1 MKKARLVRLALLF
14 LLIAAPTHA
23 SERVERLIAAMTIEE
38 KIGQLN
44 LETADWAP
52 ERQLYLTPEADA
64 RLRAGG
70 IGGLFNMHDRAFAER
85 MQTIAVKETRL
96 GIPLFLGYD
105 VVHGYRTI
113 FPLPIGQAASFDLAA
128 IEQAERMAAK
138 EALADG
144 VNLTFAPMLDI
155 SRDPRWGRSAEG
167 AGESSWWGEQVA
179 AARIRGFQTGGIGAP
194 TSLAACPKHLGA
206 NGATLGGLDY
216 TSAEITERE
225 LREIH
230 LPPFRAAGRAGAEC
244 FMAAFNTFDSLPVI
258 ANPFLL
264 RQILRREWRSSALVM
279 SDFGALSELERHGI
293 AADVRQAAQLGLKGG
308 LQMEM
313 ATRIF
318 SKELP
323 ALARAGQI
331 DLGELDDAVRHV
343 LTLKEKMGLFDAPFA
358 RFQAANSLPELNPPA
373 HREAAL
379 RLAEQSL
386 VLLKN
391 EGELL
396 PFSRAIR
403 RVAVIGPQADK
414 EVEMLGSWYG
424 RGLFS
429 APISLAAGLRKV
441 LGPDVALDIVQTASF
456 ERITA
461 EEIAQARA
469 AASNAELV
477 ILALGESAAMSGEA
491 ASRTEIDLPG
501 NQNDLAEAVLAQ
513 AVLALGKPT
522 AAVLFSGRPLAIERL
537 AARAPA
543 IVMAWFPGT
552 MGGEALARVLFGL
565 AEPGGRMPMATP
577 RSVGQIPVHHDRLPT
592 GRPPIKWPDIYSS
605 NYLDRPTTP
614 LFPMGHGLSYARF
627 TMSAPSLSGNIASV
641 TVSHVSGPAG
651 TAVIQLYLRHRVAPI
666 SRPVR
671 MLRGVERVAL
681 APGESRT
688 LRFAITPDL
697 LAFWR
702 EGDRFEAAPGPI
714 DVMIGLDAAS
724 TQSVRFEHTP

>member
-1 MKKARLVRLALLF
+1 MIRLSLAF
-14 LLIAAPTHA
+14 LLIAAPALA
-23 SERVERLIAAMTIEE
+23 SERVERLIAAMTVEE

-70 IGGLFNMHDRAFAER
+70 IGGLFNMHDRAFALR

-96 GIPLFLGYD
+96 GVPLLLGYD

-113 FPLPIGQAASFDLAA
+113 FPLPVGQAASFDLEA
-128 IEQAERMAAK
+128 IEQAERMAAL

-230 LPPFRAAGRAGAEC
+230 LPPFRAAGKAGAEC
-244 FMAAFNTFDSLPVI
+244 FMAAFNTFNALPVI

-264 RQILRREWRSSALVM
+264 RQVLRREWRSSALVM

-293 AADVRQAAQLGLKGG
+293 AADDRQAAHLGLKGG

-318 SKELP
+318 SRELP

-331 DLGELDDAVRHV
+331 DLGELDDAARHV
-343 LTLKEKMGLFDAPFA
+343 LTLKEKMGLFDDPFA
-358 RFQAANSLPELNPPA
+358 RFQAANALPALNPPA

-379 RLAEQSL
+379 RLAEKSL

-391 EGELL
+391 EGNSL
-396 PFSRAIR
+396 PFPRAIR

-429 APISLAAGLRKV
+429 APVSFAAGLRAV
-441 LGPDVALDIVQTASF
+441 LGAGVALEVVQTAGF
-456 ERITA
+456 EQIAA
-461 EEIAQARA
+461 EEIERGRA
-469 AASNAELV
+469 AAANADVV

-513 AVLALGKPT
+513 GKPT
-522 AAVLFSGRPLAIERL
+522 AAVLFSGRPLASERL

-543 IVMAWFPGT
+543 ILMAWFPGT

-592 GRPPIKWPDIYSS
+592 GRPPIKWPDLYSS

-614 LFPMGHGLSYARF
+614 LFPMGRGLSYARF
-627 TMSAPSLSGNIASV
+627 AISAPIMVGNLARV
-641 TVSHVSGPAG
+641 TVSHVQGPTG
-651 TAVIQLYLRHRVAPI
+651 TAVVQLYLRNRVAPI
-666 SRPVR
+666 SRPSM
-671 MLRGVERVAL
+671 MLRGVQRAVL
-681 APGESRT
+681 TPGESRT
-688 LRFAITPDL
+688 LEFPITPDL

-714 DVMIGLDAAS
+714 DVMIGFDAGS
-724 TQSVRFEHTP
+724 TQSIRYDYRP

>member
-1 MKKARLVRLALLF
+1 LIRLALLF
-14 LLIAAPTHA
+14 LLIAAPTFA

-85 MQTIAVKETRL
+85 MQMIAVWETRL

-113 FPLPIGQAASFDLAA
+113 FPLPIGQAAGFDLEA

-179 AARIRGFQTGGIGAP
+179 AARIRGLQTGGLGAP
-194 TSLAACPKHLGA
+194 TALAACPKHFGA

-230 LPPFRAAGRAGAEC
+230 LPPFRAAGKAGAEC
-244 FMAAFNTFDSLPVI
+244 FMAAFNTFNALPVI

-279 SDFGALSELERHGI
+279 SDFGALSELERHGV
-293 AADVRQAAQLGLKGG
+293 AADDREAAQLGLKGG

-318 SKELP
+318 SRELP
-323 ALARAGQI
+323 ALARSGQI
-331 DLGELDDAVRHV
+331 DVAALDDAVRHV
-343 LTLKEKMGLFDAPFA
+343 LILKEKMGLFDAPFA
-358 RFQAANSLPELNPPA
+358 RFPVTNSPPDLNPPA

-379 RLAEQSL
+379 RMAENSL
-386 VLLKN
+386 VLLQN
-391 EGELL
+391 EGETL
-396 PFSRAIR
+396 PFSRAVR
-403 RVAVIGPQADK
+403 RIALIGPQADR

-441 LGPDVALDIVQTASF
+441 LGPDVMIDLVQTASF
-456 ERITA
+456 DRITP
-461 EEIAQARA
+461 EEIAQART
-469 AASNAELV
+469 AASGAELV

-501 NQNDLAEAVLAQ
+501 NQNDLAEAVLAT
-513 AVLALGKPT
+513 GKPT
-522 AAVLFSGRPLAIERL
+522 TAVLFSGRPLAVERL
-537 AARAPA
+537 AMRAPA
-543 IVMAWFPGT
+543 ILMAWFPGT

-592 GRPPIKWPDIYSS
+592 GRPPIKWPDLYSS

-614 LFPMGHGLSYARF
+614 LFAMGHGLSYARF
-627 TMSAPSLSGNIASV
+627 TVSAPVMSGNIATV
-641 TVSHVSGPAG
+641 TVRHVSGPAG
-651 TAVIQLYLRHRVAPI
+651 TAVIQLYLRNRVAPI
-666 SRPVR
+666 SRPVM
-671 MLRGVERVAL
+671 MLRGVQRVFL
-681 APGESRT
+681 APGESQD

-697 LAFWR
+697 FAYWR
-702 EGDRFEAAPGPI
+702 DGDSFEAASGPI

-724 TQSVRFEHTP
+724 TQSTRYVYAP

>member
-1 MKKARLVRLALLF
+1 LIRLALAF
-14 LLIAAPTHA
+14 LLIAAPALA
-23 SERVERLIAAMTIEE
+23 SERVERLIAAMTVEE

-70 IGGLFNMHDRAFAER
+70 IGGLFNMHDRAFALR
-85 MQTIAVKETRL
+85 MQTIAVRETRL
-96 GIPLFLGYD
+96 GIPLLLGYD

-113 FPLPIGQAASFDLAA
+113 FPLPIGQAASFDLEA
-128 IEQAERMAAK
+128 IEQAERMAAL

-167 AGESSWWGEQVA
+167 AGESSWWGEQIA
-179 AARIRGFQTGGIGAP
+179 AARVRGFQTGGIGAS
-194 TSLAACPKHLGA
+194 TSLAACPKHFGA

-230 LPPFRAAGRAGAEC
+230 LPPFRAAAKAGAEC
-244 FMAAFNTFDSLPVI
+244 VMAAFNTFDALPTI

-264 RQILRREWRSSALVM
+264 RQVLRREWGSRALVM

-293 AADVRQAAQLGLKGG
+293 AADDRQAAQLGLKGG

-318 SKELP
+318 SRELP

-343 LTLKEKMGLFDAPFA
+343 LTLKEKMGLFDDPFA
-358 RFQAANSLPELNPPA
+358 RFEAANSLPDLNPPA
-373 HREAAL
+373 HRAAAL
-379 RLAEQSL
+379 RLAEKSL

-391 EGELL
+391 EGGLL
-396 PFSRAIR
+396 PFSRDVR
-403 RVAVIGPQADK
+403 RIAVIGPQADK
-414 EVEMLGSWYG
+414 DVEMLGSWFG

-429 APISLAAGLRKV
+429 APISLAAGLRSV
-441 LGPDVALDIVQTASF
+441 LGQDMILDIVQTASF

-461 EEIAQARA
+461 EEIAQAAA
-469 AASNAELV
+469 AASNAEAV
-477 ILALGESAAMSGEA
+477 ILALGETAAMSGEA

-501 NQNDLAEAVLAQ
+501 NQNDLAEAI
-513 AVLALGKPT
+513 LALGKPT
-522 AAVLFSGRPLAIERL
+522 AAILFSGRPLAIERL

-614 LFPMGHGLSYARF
+614 LFPMGHGLGYARF
-627 TMSAPSLSGNIASV
+627 ETSTPVMTGNVATV
-641 TVSHVSGPAG
+641 TVRHASGPAG
-651 TAVIQLYLRHRVAPI
+651 TAIVQLYLRNRVAPI
-666 SRPVR
+666 SRPVM
-671 MLRGVERVAL
+671 MLRGVQRVFL
-681 APGESRT
+681 APGESQD

-697 LAFWR
+697 FAYWR
-702 EGDRFEAAPGPI
+702 DGDRFEAAPGPI

-724 TQSVRFEHTP
+724 TQSTRYVYAP

>member
-1 MKKARLVRLALLF
+1 MIRLALAF
-14 LLIAAPTHA
+14 LLIATPALA

-52 ERQLYLTPEADA
+52 ERQLYLTPEADG

-85 MQTIAVKETRL
+85 MQTIAVRETRL
-96 GIPLFLGYD
+96 GIPLLLGYD

-113 FPLPIGQAASFDLAA
+113 FPLPIGQAASFDLQA

-167 AGESSWWGEQVA
+167 AGESTWWGEQVA
-179 AARIRGFQTGGIGAP
+179 AARIRGFQTGGIGSP
-194 TSLAACPKHLGA
+194 SSLAACPKHLGA
-206 NGATLGGLDY
+206 NGATLGGLEY

-230 LPPFRAAGRAGAEC
+230 LPPFRAAGKAGAEC
-244 FMAAFNTFDSLPVI
+244 FMAAFNTFDSQPVI

-264 RQILRREWRSSALVM
+264 RQVLRREWRSSALVM

-293 AADVRQAAQLGLKGG
+293 AADDRQAAQLGLKGG

-318 SKELP
+318 SRELP
-323 ALARAGQI
+323 VLARAGQI
-331 DLGELDDAVRHV
+331 DMADLDDAVRHV

-358 RFQAANSLPELNPPA
+358 RFGAANTLPELNPPA

-379 RLAEQSL
+379 RQAEQSL

-391 EGELL
+391 EGDLL
-396 PFSRAIR
+396 PFPRGVR

-414 EVEMLGSWYG
+414 DVEMLGSWFG

-441 LGPDVALDIVQTASF
+441 LGPEVIVDIVQTGSF
-456 ERITA
+456 ERISA
-461 EEIAQARA
+461 DEIARARA
-469 AASNAELV
+469 AAANADIA

-501 NQNDLAEAVLAQ
+501 NQNDLADAVLAE
-513 AVLALGKPT
+513 GKPT
-522 AAVLFSGRPLAIERL
+522 AALLFSGRPLAIERL

-552 MGGEALARVLFGL
+552 MGGEALARVLFGH

-592 GRPPIKWPDIYSS
+592 GRPPIKWPDVYSS

-627 TMSAPSLSGNIASV
+627 TMSAPSLSGSVASV
-641 TVSHVSGPAG
+641 TIRHVSGPAG
-651 TAVIQLYLRHRVAPI
+651 TAIVQLYLRNRVAPI
-666 SRPVR
+666 SRPVM
-671 MLRGVERVAL
+671 MLRGVERVRL
-681 APGESRT
+681 AQGESRT
-688 LRFAITPDL
+688 LQFAITPDL
-697 LAFWR
+697 FAFWR

-724 TQSVRFEHTP
+724 TQSVRYDYRP